1 MASRLHREQLL
12 SGVGGV
18 LFVDTLLQLT
28 VWLED
33 CGHAAE
39 SAFAVDECPLRPV
52 DGDGL
57 AWAEIRAGMTENNF
71 IVESAIGVFN
81 PGTNGAGRITP

>member
-1 MASRLHREQLL
+1 M
-12 SGVGGV
+12 
-18 LFVDTLLQLT
+18 
-28 VWLED
+28 WLED
-33 CGHAAE
+33 GSRAAE
-39 SAFAVDECPLRPV
+39 SAFAVNECPLRPV

-57 AWAEIRAGMTENNF
+57 AWAEIRAGMAEDNF